1 MLLGEA
7 GEALAAGDHVADH
20 LGLVVALHACDR
32 HARLL
37 GRHLVGFDHP
47 GTGGAA
53 DAADRGT
60 AITAAARHCRRHPVG
75 HLLPGRGGYRRLA
88 RHRLAGAGH
97 SLPLARHHG
106 ALGRVATIVAADPL
120 EDGPGQLI
128 LVAGSSQ
135 QLLFRMVGDEAGFH
149 QHGGNVRRLEHR
161 QAGVLRC
168 LLVQPGNPSHGAQYL
183 ATHLIALGPGLVHG
197 EIEEGLR
204 QIGIGVGF
212 GQYLADAAQQ
222 FPLLLLLLQPAAHLA
237 VGAIGRQ
244 HPDRGAARRGV
255 VEAVRM
261 HGHQQIRLG
270 LAGDFG
276 ALVEVDEVV
285 TTTGHHGAHARLAV
299 DQRRQLL
306 GHRQG
311 HPFLVGAARA
321 YGAGIFPAMAR
332 IDGDDDGLA
341 LAADGSGLRRG
352 APFLFIGQIDHQ
364 AMAIGAGRC
373 QREHHRLDGGAE
385 IQHQTHAALFKG
397 RALADLAHQLALV
410 LDASQVGGVA
420 RPLEIDHQAT
430 RAAQGEVVEIG
441 GAAHVEHHPG
451 IIRRWPDPHTLEL
464 IRPGG

>member
-1 MLLGEA
+1 
-7 GEALAAGDHVADH
+7 
-20 LGLVVALHACDR
+20 
-32 HARLL
+32 
-37 GRHLVGFDHP
+37 
-47 GTGGAA
+47 
-53 DAADRGT
+53 
-60 AITAAARHCRRHPVG
+60 
-75 HLLPGRGGYRRLA
+75 
-88 RHRLAGAGH
+88 
-97 SLPLARHHG
+97 
-106 ALGRVATIVAADPL
+106 
-120 EDGPGQLI
+120 
-128 LVAGSSQ
+128 
-135 QLLFRMVGDEAGFH
+135 
-149 QHGGNVRRLEHR
+149 
-161 QAGVLRC
+161 
-168 LLVQPGNPSHGAQYL
+168 
-183 ATHLIALGPGLVHG
+183 
-197 EIEEGLR
+197 
-204 QIGIGVGF
+204 
-212 GQYLADAAQQ
+212 
-222 FPLLLLLLQPAAHLA
+222 
-237 VGAIGRQ
+237 
-244 HPDRGAARRGV
+244 
-255 VEAVRM
+255 M

-285 TTTGHHGAHARLAV
+285 TTTGHHGTHARLAV

-341 LAADGSGLRRG
+341 LTADGSGLRRG
-352 APFLFIGQIDHQ
+352 AAFLFIGQIDHQ

-385 IQHQTHAALFKG
+385 IQHQTHAALLEG

-451 IIRRWPDPHTLEL
+451 VIRRWPDPHTLEL